1 MVNSIIDEMLRLIK
15 KMEDYIHQ
23 DIEDIKKAKHEELLT
38 RNSEKEEMI
47 EKITSYKQ
55 DLNKALMQEMEDGV
69 DVNIYRQKVDDLE
82 NELKKLYES
91 NRKLA
96 LIVKPIQQMY
106 KDIVDEITEING
118 GQMFDVKA

>member
-1 MVNSIIDEMLRLIK
+1 MVNSIIDEMLALIK
-15 KMEDYIHQ
+15 KMEDYIDQ

-38 RNSEKEEMI
+38 RNSEKEEII

-55 DLNKALMQEMEDGV
+55 DLNNALVQEMENGV
-69 DVNIYRQKVDDLE
+69 DVNIYRDKVDSLE
-82 NELKKLYES
+82 AELKKLYEA

-96 LIVKPIQQMY
+96 MIVQPIQQMY
-106 KDIVDEITEING
+106 KDIVDEITELNG

>member
-1 MVNSIIDEMLRLIK
+1 MVNSIVDEMLVLIK
-15 KMEDYIHQ
+15 KMEDYIDQ
-23 DIEDIKKAKHEELLT
+23 DIEDIKKARHEELLT

-55 DLNKALMQEMEDGV
+55 DLNNALVQEMENGV
-69 DVNIYRQKVDDLE
+69 DVNIYRDKVDSLE
-82 NELKKLYES
+82 DELKKLYEA

-96 LIVKPIQQMY
+96 LIVQPIQQMY
-106 KDIVDEITEING
+106 KDIVDEITELNG

>member
-1 MVNSIIDEMLRLIK
+1 MVEEIINKMLASIDQMQE
-15 KMEDYIHQ
+15 YIAL

-38 RNSEKEEMI
+38 RNSLKEELI

-55 DLNKALMQEMEDGV
+55 DLNEAIVQEMENGV
-69 DVNIYRQKVDDLE
+69 DVNIYRKKVDSLE
-82 NELKKLYES
+82 DELKKLYES

-96 LIVKPIQQMY
+96 LIVQPIQQMY
-106 KDIVDEITEING
+106 KEIVDEITQLNG

>member
-1 MVNSIIDEMLRLIK
+1 MVNSIIDEMLLLIR
-15 KMEDYIHQ
+15 KMEDYIAQ

-55 DLNKALMQEMEDGV
+55 DLNNALVEEMEKGV
-69 DVNIYRQKVDDLE
+69 DVNIYREKVDSLE
-82 NELKKLYES
+82 EELKTLYEA

-106 KDIVDEITEING
+106 KDIVDELTELNG

>member
-1 MVNSIIDEMLRLIK
+1 MVNSIIDKMLLLIR
-15 KMEDYIHQ
+15 KMEDYIAQ

-55 DLNKALMQEMEDGV
+55 DLNNALVQEMENGV
-69 DVNIYRQKVDDLE
+69 DVNIYRDKVDSLE
-82 NELKKLYES
+82 EELKRLYEA

-106 KDIVDEITEING
+106 KEIVDEITELNG

>member
-1 MVNSIIDEMLRLIK
+1 MVNSIIDEMLALIK
-15 KMEDYIHQ
+15 KMEDYIDQ

-38 RNSEKEEMI
+38 RNSEKEEII

-55 DLNKALMQEMEDGV
+55 DLNHALVQEMENGV
-69 DVNIYRQKVDDLE
+69 DVNIYRDKVDSLE
-82 NELKKLYES
+82 AELKKLYEA

-96 LIVKPIQQMY
+96 MIVQPIQQMY
-106 KDIVDEITEING
+106 KDIVDEITELNG

>member
-1 MVNSIIDEMLRLIK
+1 MVNSIIDEMLVLIK
-15 KMEDYIHQ
+15 RMEDYIDQ

-55 DLNKALMQEMEDGV
+55 DLNNALVQEMENGV
-69 DVNIYRQKVDDLE
+69 DVNIYRDKVDSLE
-82 NELKKLYES
+82 AELKKLYEA

-96 LIVKPIQQMY
+96 LIVQPIQQMY
-106 KDIVDEITEING
+106 KDIVDEITELNG

>member
-1 MVNSIIDEMLRLIK
+1 MVNSIIDEMLVLIRR
-15 KMEDYIHQ
+15 MEDYIDQ

-47 EKITSYKQ
+47 EKITAYKQ
-55 DLNKALMQEMEDGV
+55 DLNNALVQEMENGV
-69 DVNIYRQKVDDLE
+69 DVNIYREKVDSLE
-82 NELKKLYES
+82 AELKKLYEA

-106 KDIVDEITEING
+106 KDIVDEITELNG

>member
-1 MVNSIIDEMLRLIK
+1 MVNSIIDEMLVLIK
-15 KMEDYIHQ
+15 KMEDYIDQ

-55 DLNKALMQEMEDGV
+55 DLNNALVQEMENGV
-69 DVNIYRQKVDDLE
+69 DVNIYRDKVDSLE
-82 NELKKLYES
+82 AELKKLYEA

-96 LIVKPIQQMY
+96 LIVQPIQQMY
-106 KDIVDEITEING
+106 KDIVDEITELNG

>member
-1 MVNSIIDEMLRLIK
+1 MVNSIIDEMLALIK
-15 KMEDYIHQ
+15 KMEDYIDQ

-38 RNSEKEEMI
+38 RNSEKEEII

-55 DLNKALMQEMEDGV
+55 DLNHALVQEMENGV
-69 DVNIYRQKVDDLE
+69 DVNIYRDKVDSLE
-82 NELKKLYES
+82 AELKKLYEA

-96 LIVKPIQQMY
+96 MIVQPIQQMY
-106 KDIVDEITEING
+106 KDIVDDITELNG

>member
-1 MVNSIIDEMLRLIK
+1 MVDSIIDKMLTLIK
-15 KMEDYIHQ
+15 RMEDYIEQ